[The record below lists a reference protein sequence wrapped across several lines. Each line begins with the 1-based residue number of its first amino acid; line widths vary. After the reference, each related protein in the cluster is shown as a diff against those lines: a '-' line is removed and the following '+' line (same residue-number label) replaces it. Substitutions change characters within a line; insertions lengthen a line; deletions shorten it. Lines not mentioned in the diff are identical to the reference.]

1 MNVEKKRIF
10 GVIAKCLGG
19 LWILDG
25 LLQFQP
31 QMFGQ
36 NFVTQVL
43 VPNLSDQP
51 SFLHAIVNAGI
62 NVWNINPVVSDTAA
76 AILQICIGLL
86 LLFPISDKRFK
97 FGAYVS
103 ILWSIVVWLCGEG
116 AGLLLTGNASFYTG
130 APGAV
135 LFYVLLAALLLAAEN
150 ISVRRLPQI
159 AGWTLLAGAA
169 LQLQSVFWTIDGVQ
183 GTAMAAMSE
192 SVHMIAAFPTYV
204 SNLLGLNPTAANAAL
219 IIIPLVIGL
228 LLIFKPNRLV
238 GAIALLFLFLTWWIG
253 QDFGMLTSGIGT
265 DPSTA
270 PLIALFILP
279 IFLQTQRK
287 PQNEV

>member
-1 MNVEKKRIF
+1 MTVEKKRIF
-10 GVIAKCLGG
+10 GVIAKCLGA

-62 NVWNINPVVSDTAA
+62 NAWNLNPVVSDSAA

-86 LLFPISDKRFK
+86 LFFPISDKRFR

-103 ILWSIVVWLCGEG
+103 IFWGIVVWLCGEG

-150 ISVRRLPQI
+150 VSTRRLPQI
-159 AGWTLLAGAA
+159 AGWTLLVGAA
-169 LQLQSVFWTIDGVQ
+169 LQLQSVFWTLDGVQ
-183 GTAMAAMSE
+183 GTAMASMME
-192 SVHMIAAFPTYV
+192 SIHIFRVFPTYV
-204 SNLLGLNPTAANAAL
+204 SNVLGVNPTVGNTLL
-219 IIIPLVIGL
+219 IIIPLVVGL
-228 LLIFKPNRLV
+228 FLIFKPDRLV

-279 IFLQTQRK
+279 LFLQAQRRT
-287 PQNEV
+287 QNEL